1 LRRVEET
8 RRSGVPFAT
17 NAEYFI
23 LTYFAGFD
31 KRVGG
36 LAEGFSFRKR
46 RYFPNFSRFFFA
58 ENLRRGLVCFR
69 KTTKKRL
76 GLTSAQAG

>member
-36 LAEGFSFRKR
+36 LAEGFSFRKS

-58 ENLRRGLVCFR
+58 EILRRC
-69 KTTKKRL
+69 L
-76 GLTSAQAG
+76 GKLEETAKSDRV